1 MACKNDMNNQFN
13 PFIEEI
19 QKLKDIYLN
28 NIDFKLYY
36 NLDENHNPIS
46 KDKTITLLK
55 KVLNNEY
62 ELEKNHINENV
73 NLHLI

>member
-1 MACKNDMNNQFN
+1 MVCKDNMNNQFN

-36 NLDENHNPIS
+36 NLDENHSLIS